1 MTWSARFGVAPDV
14 LAFQRLVSALA
25 VRMSKTPLT
34 YKDAGVDI
42 DAGDDAVERIGKSA
56 RSTHIPGVL
65 SGVGGF
71 GGLFALKEAMTT
83 LEDPV
88 LVSGTDG
95 VGTKLLV
102 AIAADKHDTIGQDLV
117 AMCVNDVLT
126 SGARPLFFLDYFA
139 TGALSPAHMAT
150 VVDSIARACKQSGCA
165 LIGGETA
172 ELPGMYQPGHYDLA
186 GFTVGAV
193 ERKRIVDGARV
204 SVGDSIIG
212 LASSGLHSNG
222 FSLAR
227 AVVFDRLHKKLD
239 DVLVEKLTVKDVLL
253 QPTRLYVKPILD
265 VLADV
270 DILAMA
276 HITGGGLPQNLTR
289 AFPPGT
295 AALIDERRWPE
306 PPIFD
311 VLRQG
316 GPIETDEMRRTFNCG
331 IGFCVVVGQ
340 QDVGRTLERLRK
352 SGEAPFVIG
361 EVVAGDGEVRYA

>member
-1 MTWSARFGVAPDV
+1 MV
-14 LAFQRLVSALA
+14 
-25 VRMSKTPLT
+25 KTPIT

-42 DAGDDAVERIGKSA
+42 AAGDAAVDRIAASA
-56 RSTHIPGVL
+56 RRTHIPGVL

-71 GGLFALKEAMTT
+71 GGLFALKTALQT
-83 LEDPV
+83 LDDPI

-102 AIAADKHDTIGQDLV
+102 AIAADRHDSIGQDLV
-117 AMCVNDVLT
+117 AMCVNYILT

-139 TGALSPAHMAT
+139 TGALRPEHMAT
-150 VVDSIARACKQSGCA
+150 VVEGIAQACADSGCA

-172 ELPGMYQPGHYDLA
+172 ELPGMYQAGHYDLA
-186 GFTVGAV
+186 GFAVGAV
-193 ERKRIVDGARV
+193 ERAKVIDGSRV
-204 SVGDSIIG
+204 GVGDSIIG

-222 FSLAR
+222 YSLAR
-227 AVVFDRLHKKLD
+227 KVVFEQMKKKLD
-239 DVLVEKLTVKDVLL
+239 DVLFEKTSVKDALL
-253 QPTRLYVKPILD
+253 TPTRLYVRPILEL
-265 VLADV
+265 LADV
-270 DILAMA
+270 DVLAMA
-276 HITGGGLPQNLTR
+276 HITGGGLRENLTR

-295 AALIDERRWPE
+295 AALVDERRWPE

-316 GPIETDEMRRTFNCG
+316 GPVDADEMRVTFNCG

-340 QDVGRTLERLRK
+340 QNVGRTLERLRK
-352 SGEAPFVIG
+352 SGEEPFVIG

>member
-1 MTWSARFGVAPDV
+1 MGP
-14 LAFQRLVSALA
+14 
-25 VRMSKTPLT
+25 KPIT

-42 DAGDDAVERIGKSA
+42 DAGDAAVERIKAGA
-56 RSTHIPGVL
+56 RATHIPGVL

-71 GGLFALKEAMTT
+71 GGLFALKDALTT
-83 LEDPV
+83 MEDPV

-102 AIAADKHDTIGQDLV
+102 AIAADRHDTIGQDLV

-139 TGALSPAHMAT
+139 TGALSPDHMAS
-150 VVDSIARACKQSGCA
+150 VVEGIAKACKESGCA

-172 ELPGMYQPGHYDLA
+172 ELPGMYAKGHYDLA
-186 GFTVGAV
+186 GFAVGVV
-193 ERKRIVDGARV
+193 ERARLVDGRRV

-222 FSLAR
+222 YSLAR
-227 AVVFDRLHKKLD
+227 AVIFDRMQKKPD
-239 DVLVEKLTVKDVLL
+239 DVLYEKSTVKDALL
-253 QPTRLYVKPILD
+253 VPTRLYVKPVLD
-265 VLADV
+265 LLGSVDV
-270 DILAMA
+270 LAMA
-276 HITGGGLPQNLTR
+276 HITGGGLPDNLTR
-289 AFPPGT
+289 SFPPGT
-295 AALIDERRWPE
+295 AASIDERRWPE
-306 PPIFD
+306 PPVFEAI
-311 VLRQG
+311 RHG
-316 GPIETDEMRRTFNCG
+316 GPVEADEMRRTFNCG

-352 SGEAPFVIG
+352 SGEEPFVIG

>member
-1 MTWSARFGVAPDV
+1 MGP
-14 LAFQRLVSALA
+14 
-25 VRMSKTPLT
+25 KPIT

-42 DAGDDAVERIGKSA
+42 DAGDAAVERIKAGA
-56 RSTHIPGVL
+56 RATNIPGVL

-71 GGLFALKEAMTT
+71 GGLFALKDALTT
-83 LEDPV
+83 MEDPV

-102 AIAADKHDTIGQDLV
+102 AIAADRHDTIGQDLV

-139 TGALSPAHMAT
+139 TGALSPEHMAT
-150 VVDSIARACKQSGCA
+150 VVEGIARACKASGCA

-172 ELPGMYQPGHYDLA
+172 ELPGMYARGHYDLA
-186 GFTVGAV
+186 GFTVGVV
-193 ERKRIVDGARV
+193 ERSRIVDGRRV

-222 FSLAR
+222 YSLAR
-227 AVVFDRLHKKLD
+227 AVVFDRLKKKPE
-239 DVLVEKLTVKDVLL
+239 DVLFEKTTVKDALL
-253 QPTRLYVKPILD
+253 VPTRLYVKPILELLGSVD
-265 VLADV
+265 V
-270 DILAMA
+270 LAMA
-276 HITGGGLPQNLTR
+276 HITGGGLPDNLTR
-289 AFPPGT
+289 SFPPGT

-306 PPIFD
+306 PPIFEAIR
-311 VLRQG
+311 VG
-316 GPIETDEMRRTFNCG
+316 GPVEADEMRRTFNCG

-352 SGEAPFVIG
+352 SGEEPFVIG

>member
-1 MTWSARFGVAPDV
+1 
-14 LAFQRLVSALA
+14 
-25 VRMSKTPLT
+25 MSKSPSSPSPSSTGPSPVT
-34 YKDAGVDI
+34 YADAGVDI
-42 DAGDDAVERIGKSA
+42 DAGEDAVERISA
-56 RSTHIPGVL
+56 GARATWIPGVV

-71 GGLFALKEAMTT
+71 GGLFALKEALNT
-83 LEDPV
+83 LDDPI

-102 AIAADKHDTIGQDLV
+102 AIDADKHDTIGQDLV

-139 TGALSPAHMAT
+139 TGALSAEHMAT
-150 VVDSIARACKQSGCA
+150 VVLGIARACKLSGCA

-172 ELPGMYQPGHYDLA
+172 ELPGMYAPKHYDLA

-193 ERKRIVDGARV
+193 ERSKLIDGKTV

-222 FSLAR
+222 YSLAR
-227 AVVFDRLHKKLD
+227 KIVFERMKKNLD
-239 DVLVEKLTVKDVLL
+239 DVLVDKLTVKDALL
-253 QPTRLYVKPILD
+253 TPTRLYVKPILD
-265 VLADV
+265 LIASVE
-270 DILAMA
+270 IKAMA
-276 HITGGGLPQNLTR
+276 HITGGGLPMNLTR
-289 AFPPGT
+289 SFPAGT
-295 AALIDERRWPE
+295 AAFVDEKRWRE
-306 PPIFD
+306 PAVFD

-316 GPIETDEMRRTFNCG
+316 GPVEQAEMRRTFNCG

-352 SGEAPFVIG
+352 SGEDAFVIG
-361 EVVAGDGEVRYA
+361 EVVAGLGEVRYA